1 MGVKDEIDEGL
12 ATSSLELEEDGTS
25 AAAAPCHDPEDL
37 DFDEDFEDEG
47 EDAFEKNFDGDSE
60 EGILEM
66 MYPEGLDDNYI
77 DDVLKEY

>member
-1 MGVKDEIDEGL
+1 MGVKDEIDEDL

-25 AAAAPCHDPEDL
+25 AAAAPCRDPEDL
-37 DFDEDFEDEG
+37 DFDEDFED
-47 EDAFEKNFDGDSE
+47 DFEKNFDGDSE
-60 EGILEM
+60 EDLLEM